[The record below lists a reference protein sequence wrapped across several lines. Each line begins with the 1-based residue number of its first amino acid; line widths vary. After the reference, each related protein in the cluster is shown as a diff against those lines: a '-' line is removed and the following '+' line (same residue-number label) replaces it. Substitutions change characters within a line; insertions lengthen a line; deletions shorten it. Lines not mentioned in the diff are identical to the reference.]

1 MHPSDEELLEEIARV
16 KIMSPCVGVKGA
28 AAELHER
35 RPHWRFNASRVRG
48 LLKRHGLMNCST
60 DSSNILEPRQN
71 FPRRVR
77 ISSSSSTANCRKGK
91 ENLGSLD
98 NSDATKSIIAT
109 ATQLLQKLKPEERIF
124 QVSTPAE
131 EQGASSTGDTNTGG
145 DEAPS
150 PQLAKA
156 QSDFD
161 EEKSERSFLTI
172 HHDGTDKATW
182 ESQQPLD
189 ATNSVPGKKPV
200 GASSSLLAGGPTQE
214 NQLKGKVDEGNEQ
227 GEVMM
232 DDGWV
237 IVQQNED

>member
-35 RPHWRFNASRVRG
+35 RPHWRFNSSRVRG

-60 DSSNILEPRQN
+60 DSSNILEPRQI

-77 ISSSSSTANCRKGK
+77 ISSSSTANCRKGK